1 MAVTFFADLG
11 HTKNHI
17 SDIDHH
23 SYRQRTEIN
32 AFYHQ
37 VFPES
42 TIFYLSTP
50 FIKLLYLIVRQK
62 TYLTVPFTGMC
73 ISFNTKIFQKMSLWN
88 RVFFHTFFLTG
99 TDRFYNAFWSSFSS
113 YLHFILSSN

>member
-11 HTKNHI
+11 HTKDHI

-23 SYRQRTEIN
+23 SYRKRTEIN

-42 TIFYLSTP
+42 TIFYLSPP

-73 ISFNTKIFQKMSLWN
+73 ISFNTKIFQKMSTP
-88 RVFFHTFFLTG
+88 FFSLVQT
-99 TDRFYNAFWSSFSS
+99 AFTTPSGPLFPVIS
-113 YLHFILSSN
+113 ILSYPPIEIIL